1 MNMKNNKNGIILGI
15 ISILSSLLFT
25 GMPIGKNLFEI
36 VAIIL
41 YVTGLL
47 LIIYFGFLKRN
58 SKNTIITSI
67 VYLIILFILVVF
79 IEMQYKDFIILAI
92 GFIPGLLISISGL
105 ILTKDNK
112 TKYKTKVSL
121 VLNVIGLVLS
131 IISLLLVILNGGFI
145 I

>member
-36 VAIIL
+36 VAIML

-112 TKYKTKVSL
+112 TKVSL
-121 VLNVIGLVLS
+121 VLNVIGLILS